1 MKNPFSV
8 IFQKEFREN
17 LRDKRTITSA
27 LIMGPL
33 MGPIL
38 FAVMFGFM
46 IQQQKN
52 KSEKPLELPVI
63 GAEQASSFIKFARQ
77 QGAHILPGPNDPEQA
92 IRDKIHDLVLR
103 IDPDY
108 AQQFRHGLPARI
120 QLYYDESN
128 KDSATPVR
136 RVQQLVNQYSQT
148 IGSLRL
154 QLRGVNP
161 VLTRAAFI
169 EEHDLSTPQSRAA
182 LILAL
187 LPYVLMIGIFTGG
200 MYLAIDTTA
209 GEKERQSLEP
219 LLLNPVP
226 RSTILAGK
234 LAATVAFS
242 LMAVA
247 ITIVTFRIAFT
258 FIPFEELGM
267 ALKLDAR
274 IMGLIFLLLVPVAL
288 LAGSLQTIIAAFS
301 RNFREAQT
309 YLSMLLLLPMLPSL
323 AVMIMPLKENAW
335 KMATPILGQ
344 NLLINQL
351 VKGEAINPLDLLL
364 AVGGTTAVGLGLAWV
379 AVKLYN
385 RERMLFSS

>member
-1 MKNPFSV
+1 MKNPFMV
-8 IFQKEFREN
+8 IFTKEVREN

-27 LIMGPL
+27 LVMGPL

-38 FAVMFGFM
+38 FAVMFSFM
-46 IQQQKN
+46 IQQKMSQ
-52 KSEKPLELPVI
+52 SESPLELPVI
-63 GAEQASSFIKFARQ
+63 GAENATGFIKYARQ
-77 QGAHILPGPNDPEQA
+77 RGVTILPGPDNPEQA
-92 IRDKIHDLVLR
+92 IRDKQHDIVLR
-103 IDPDY
+103 IDEDY
-108 AQQFRHGLPARI
+108 AEQFRSGLPARV
-120 QLYYDESN
+120 QLYHDASN
-128 KDSATPVR
+128 KDAATKVSR
-136 RVQQLVNQYSQT
+136 ARALVNRYSQN
-148 IGSLRL
+148 IGALRL

-161 VLTRAAFI
+161 VLRQATFV

-182 LILAL
+182 IILAL

-219 LLLNPVP
+219 LLLNPVR

-247 ITIVTFRIAFT
+247 ITIVTFKIAFN

-267 ALKLDAR
+267 ALKLDTR

-288 LAGSLQTIIAAFS
+288 LAGALQTIIAAFS

-323 AVMIMPLKENAW
+323 AVMVMPLKENAW

-351 VKGEAINPLDLLL
+351 IKGETISHIDLLL
-364 AVGGTTAVGLGLAWV
+364 AVLGTTAAGLGLAWV

-385 RERMLFSS
+385 REKMLFSS